1 MKKIVFSAVL
11 LLSALMVTGAPKG
24 NKTVKLKVIETS
36 DVHGYFFP
44 WDFTEG
50 KVLKGSLARANT
62 YIKKERKKYGNN
74 LLLIDNGDILQ
85 GQPCAYW
92 SNFVKTE
99 NENLAASVINYMK
112 YDVETLGNHDLEPGH
127 KVYDKWIS
135 EVRCP
140 LIAAN
145 VVKEG
150 CKNRDANPANVY
162 NGLKPYSIHY
172 KGGAKICVIGLL
184 TPAIPQWLNE
194 PIWKGIEFEE
204 MVSSARKWVKYVKE
218 HEKPDLIFG
227 LFHSGLDGG
236 IKTDEYEE
244 NATESVAREVP
255 GFDVIF
261 FGHDHQVH
269 NMFITNKAGEKVLCI
284 DPSCY
289 VANVAEAEI
298 TLTYKDGKLAKKQI
312 KGNIINVLDEKID
325 KKMLAHFQPTIDEVK
340 DYVNQRIGYFKH
352 PIYTRESFFGNSAFT
367 DLIHNLQMSISKAD
381 ISFNAPLAFDT
392 TIDAGEVTQADMFK
406 LYRFENLL
414 FVLRMTGEEVRK
426 HLEFSYDMWC
436 NTMTS
441 PSDHALRLNDD
452 SKEDQQRTGF
462 QYYTFNFDS
471 ACGIDYL
478 VDLTKPDGQK
488 VKILRMSNGEP
499 FDEKKWYKVVMN
511 SYRANGGGELLTRGA
526 GIPQDSLES
535 RVLFHTE
542 MDQRHY
548 LTEEIKRLG
557 TIDPQKNNNWKFIP
571 EAWVKPALERDRKQL
586 FGK

>member
-1 MKKIVFSAVL
+1 MKKIVFLAVL

-36 DVHGYFFP
+36 DVHSYFFP

-172 KGGAKICVIGLL
+172 KGGAKICIIGLL

-227 LFHSGLDGG
+227 LFHSGLSGG
-236 IKTDEYEE
+236 ITTDEYDED
-244 NATESVAREVP
+244 ATEAVAKEVP
-255 GFDVIF
+255 GFDIIF
-261 FGHDHQVH
+261 SGHDHQVH
-269 NMFITNKAGEKVLCI
+269 SQWVTNKAGSLVLI
-284 DPSCY
+284 LDPS
-289 VANVAEAEI
+289 
-298 TLTYKDGKLAKKQI
+298 
-312 KGNIINVLDEKID
+312 
-325 KKMLAHFQPTIDEVK
+325 
-340 DYVNQRIGYFKH
+340 
-352 PIYTRESFFGNSAFT
+352 
-367 DLIHNLQMSISKAD
+367 
-381 ISFNAPLAFDT
+381 
-392 TIDAGEVTQADMFK
+392 
-406 LYRFENLL
+406 
-414 FVLRMTGEEVRK
+414 
-426 HLEFSYDMWC
+426 
-436 NTMTS
+436 
-441 PSDHALRLNDD
+441 
-452 SKEDQQRTGF
+452 
-462 QYYTFNFDS
+462 
-471 ACGIDYL
+471 
-478 VDLTKPDGQK
+478 
-488 VKILRMSNGEP
+488 
-499 FDEKKWYKVVMN
+499 
-511 SYRANGGGELLTRGA
+511 
-526 GIPQDSLES
+526 
-535 RVLFHTE
+535 
-542 MDQRHY
+542 
-548 LTEEIKRLG
+548 
-557 TIDPQKNNNWKFIP
+557 
-571 EAWVKPALERDRKQL
+571 
-586 FGK
+586 